1 LEDDRA
7 SIFAREGQEF
17 PGATYKEV
25 VLEPAYE
32 NAKREL
38 LPAMLAANKA
48 HLVMLVE
55 QNLVAQKDAEM
66 IMRAIAELDEA
77 ELQTSP
83 YTGEFEDLFFHV
95 EHLILESAG
104 EPAGNLHLARSR
116 NDLGVAM
123 YRMVL
128 RDRLLRAEGSL
139 LDLQGVLLAVAS
151 EHLQTVMPA
160 YTHTQQ
166 AQPTTLAH
174 YLLAVHDSLSRDLRR
189 LRAAFE
195 NCNRSPLGAA
205 ALTTSGFAM
214 DRGLVAELLAFDGLV
229 ENSYDAIGGVDYLG
243 ETATALQ
250 LSFLG
255 LGRFANDLL
264 LWSTQE
270 FGAIRVADPYVQV
283 SSIMPQK
290 RNPVSLEHVRS
301 LLSAAV
307 GDANTVLTM
316 LHNTPFGDV
325 VDTEDDLQPYLW
337 RALEAAAGLY
347 RLLAAVVGTM
357 DVNRELLLERAG
369 AGYST
374 VTELADALLRERG
387 LSFRTAHAVVTAVVK
402 LAESEGVGAG
412 GISPGLVD
420 RAAEGVIG
428 EPLDLSADQVSH
440 ALDPVR
446 FVEIR
451 SLPGGP
457 APEETRRALEER
469 RTTHTRVI
477 SVHRERAEQIS
488 KRLQE
493 LDSTATSWGKRA

>member
-1 LEDDRA
+1 VKDDRA
-7 SIFAREGQEF
+7 SISVREGREF
-17 PGATYKEV
+17 PGTTYKEV
-25 VLEPAYE
+25 VLGPAYE

-38 LPAMLAANKA
+38 LPAMIAANKA
-48 HLVMLVE
+48 HLIMLVE
-55 QNLVAQKDAEM
+55 QNFVSQGEATTV
-66 IMRAIAELDEA
+66 MRAIAELDET
-77 ELQTSP
+77 ELRASS
-83 YTGEFEDLFFHV
+83 YTGEFEDLFFYV

-104 EPAGNLHLARSR
+104 DPAGNLHLARSR

-123 YRMVL
+123 YRMAL

-139 LDLQGVLLAVAS
+139 LDLQDVLLAVAS
-151 EHLQTVMPA
+151 EHLSTVMPA

-205 ALTTSGFAM
+205 ALTTSGFAI
-214 DRGLVAELLAFDGLV
+214 DRGRVAELLAFDGLV
-229 ENSYDAIGGVDYLG
+229 ENSYDAIGAADYLG
-243 ETATALQ
+243 EAATALQ
-250 LSFLG
+250 LSLLG

-290 RNPVSLEHVRS
+290 RNPVSLEHARS

-325 VDTEDDLQPYLW
+325 VDAEDDLQPYLW
-337 RALEAAAGLY
+337 RALEAADGLY
-347 RLLAAVVGTM
+347 RLLAAVVATM
-357 DVNRELLLERAG
+357 QVNKELLLERAG

-374 VTELADALLRERG
+374 VTELADVLVRQRG
-387 LSFRTAHAVVTAVVK
+387 LSFRTAHAVVAAVVK
-402 LAESEGVGAG
+402 LAESEGLGAG

-420 RAAEGVIG
+420 RAAESVIG
-428 EPLDLSADQVSH
+428 EPLDLSADQVDR

-451 SLPGGP
+451 TLPGGP
-457 APEETRRALEER
+457 APEEMKRALQDR
-469 RTTHTRVI
+469 RTAHTLAL
-477 SVHRERAEQIS
+477 SVHREREEKLR

-493 LDSTATSWGKRA
+493 LETTAKGWSMRA

>member
-1 LEDDRA
+1 LENQD
-7 SIFAREGQEF
+7 SILAREGGRF

-25 VLEPAYE
+25 VLRPAYE

-38 LPAMLAANKA
+38 LPAMIAANKA
-48 HLVMLVE
+48 HLIMLVE
-55 QNLVAQKDAEM
+55 QNFVSQSEATTV
-66 IMRAIAELDEA
+66 MRAIAELDET
-77 ELQTSP
+77 ELRASP

-95 EHLILESAG
+95 EHLILERAG
-104 EPAGNLHLARSR
+104 DPAGNLHLARSR

-123 YRMVL
+123 YRMAL

-139 LDLQGVLLAVAS
+139 LDLQDVLLAVAS
-151 EHLQTVMPA
+151 EHLSTVMPA

-205 ALTTSGFAM
+205 ALTTSGFAI
-214 DRGLVAELLAFDGLV
+214 DRGRVAELLAFEGLV
-229 ENSYDAIGGVDYLG
+229 ENSYEAIGAADYLG
-243 ETATALQ
+243 EAATALQ
-250 LSFLG
+250 LSLLG

-337 RALEAAAGLY
+337 RALEAADGLY

-374 VTELADALLRERG
+374 VTELADTLVRERG
-387 LSFRTAHAVVTAVVK
+387 LSFRTAHAVVAGVVK
-402 LAESEGVGAG
+402 LAESEGLGAG

-420 RAAEGVIG
+420 RAAESVVG
-428 EPLDLSADQVSH
+428 EPLDLSADQVAR

-451 SLPGGP
+451 TLPGGP
-457 APEETRRALEER
+457 APEEVKRALQER
-469 RTTHTRVI
+469 RTAHTRAL
-477 SVHRERAEQIS
+477 SVHREKAERLR

-493 LDSTATSWGKRA
+493 LETTAKSWSMRA